1 MNLDILTYSK
11 IVVDV
16 FSCVST
22 FARLRLHIDF
32 TLKWASS
39 STHHNLSTQSKSTRQ
54 SIKCHTIAPKTAK
67 DSVIDQVNWV
77 IVEMDG
83 KKALDRDSLSL
94 LTFFYFLAQ
103 FYRCIVCHPVPFE
116 SRTKER
122 PLYLLPRERQLW
134 DISLGHSSGRQHVTY
149 HATMTITAKGGAHE
163 IISKFMTLEKRKVD
177 GVLLCCIV
185 LSTGFDLTFSLS
197 ASMLDIHGNT
207 RVLGWLRPEPL

>member
-1 MNLDILTYSK
+1 ML
-11 IVVDV
+11 
-16 FSCVST
+16 T

-54 SIKCHTIAPKTAK
+54 SIKRHTIAPRVNKN
-67 DSVIDQVNWV
+67 SVIDQVNWV

-94 LTFFYFLAQ
+94 LTFFYVLAQ
-103 FYRCIVCHPVPFE
+103 FYRCIVSSGPVWKSNKRATTLPFAG
-116 SRTKER
+116 
-122 PLYLLPRERQLW
+122 ERQLW

-177 GVLLCCIV
+177 GVLLCCVV

-207 RVLGWLRPEPL
+207 RVLGWLSPEPL